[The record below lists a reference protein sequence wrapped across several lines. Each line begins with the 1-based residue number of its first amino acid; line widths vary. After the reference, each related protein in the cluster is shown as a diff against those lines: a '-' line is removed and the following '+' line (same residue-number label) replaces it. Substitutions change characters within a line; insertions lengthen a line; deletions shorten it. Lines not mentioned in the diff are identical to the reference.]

1 MWSLSA
7 FLNAKSAAPAKTVK
21 METLVSHPLLGDV
34 LFVRTARARRI
45 SLTVKPSGAVRL
57 SFPPTLSQRRAA
69 AFLEEKTEWIL
80 QARARLQQRTS
91 QCQPHSPAEIEELRR
106 RAKSEL
112 PARVEE
118 LARRF
123 GFSFGRV
130 TIRAARTKWGCCT
143 SRNNLSLSLYLM
155 TLPAHL
161 RDFVLLHELCHT
173 VHHDHS
179 PRFHALLDRC
189 VGGREKE
196 LARELRSYRP
206 C

>member
-1 MWSLSA
+1 MWSLTASSP
-7 FLNAKSAAPAKTVK
+7 AKPAKT
-21 METLVSHPLLGDV
+21 ETLVRHPLLGEV

-45 SLTVKPSGAVRL
+45 ILTVKPSGAVRL
-57 SFPPTLSQRRAA
+57 SFPPTVSQRRAA
-69 AFLEEKTEWIL
+69 AFLEEKAEWIL
-80 QARARLQQRTS
+80 KARARLQQRAVA
-91 QCQPHSPAEIEELRR
+91 CPALSPAEIEELRR
-106 RAKSEL
+106 RAKAEL

-123 GFSFGRV
+123 GFRCGKV
-130 TIRAARTKWGCCT
+130 TIRAARTKWGSCT
-143 SRNNLSLSLYLM
+143 GRNDLSLSLYLM
-155 TLPAHL
+155 ALPERL
-161 RDFVLLHELCHT
+161 RDFVVLHELCHT

-196 LARELRSYRP
+196 LVRELRRYRP